1 MRHKIYT
8 PWLFLMPS
16 LLGFLAFTFLP
27 ILFSLVLAFCAWDLF
42 RPPRWVG
49 LDNFSQLLGFVWRES
64 SALDPVLSIG
74 VIIAASLVAVIS
86 LVLLRGWL
94 RIAAVLALSI
104 AIVFFAL
111 QFVEPVN
118 GRFWYFIGNTFYL
131 LLGLPISMA
140 CSLGLAV
147 LLNQAIAGRNLFR
160 LAFFL
165 PSIVGGV
172 GIYLLW
178 KWIFNT
184 DYGLI
189 NAVISLVHPGGGP
202 AWLESA
208 AWAKNAIIIMNI
220 WATAGGANMV
230 LYLAALQN
238 VDPQLHEAACIDG
251 AGKWS
256 QFFAI
261 TWPMVS
267 PTTAF
272 ILTMGIIG
280 GFQGGFDSAY
290 VMTRGGPAGATTT
303 ISYFIYENGF
313 RYFYMGRA
321 AAASWILFV
330 MVFCLTII
338 NWKWMANKVN
348 Y

>member
-1 MRHKIYT
+1 MRQKPYT
-8 PWLFLMPS
+8 PWLFLAPS
-16 LLGFLAFTFLP
+16 FLGFLAFTILP
-27 ILFSLVLAFCAWDLF
+27 ILFSLILAFCTWDLF

-49 LDNFSQLLGFVWRES
+49 LDNFYQLLGFTFREVPGI
-64 SALDPVLSIG
+64 DPVL
-74 VIIAASLVAVIS
+74 
-86 LVLLRGWL
+86 
-94 RIAAVLALSI
+94 AAVLAAAGLGFSVLAGFRLRGAIRVI
-104 AIVFFAL
+104 ALTVLAGVLVLLLL
-111 QFVEPVN
+111 QIFEPVN
-118 GRFWYFIGNTFYL
+118 ERFWYYTGNTFYL
-131 LLGLPISMA
+131 LLGLPVSMA

-147 LLNQAIAGRNLFR
+147 LLNQTIPGRNLFR

-189 NAVISLVHPGGGP
+189 NNVISLVHPAGGP
-202 AWLESA
+202 AWLEST
-208 AWAKNAIIIMNI
+208 AWAKNALIIMNI

-238 VDPQLHEAACIDG
+238 VDPTLHEAACIDG
-251 AGKWS
+251 AGRWR
-256 QFFAI
+256 QFLAI

-303 ISYFIYENGF
+303 LSYFIYENGF

-321 AAASWILFV
+321 AAASWILFL
-330 MVFCLTII
+330 MVFTLTLV
-338 NWKWMANKVN
+338 NWKWMAKRVS

>member
-1 MRHKIYT
+1 MRNKPLT
-8 PWLFLMPS
+8 PWLFLAPS
-16 LLGFLAFTFLP
+16 VLGFAAFTLFP
-27 ILFSLVLAFCAWDLF
+27 IVFSLALAFCAWDLF

-49 LDNFSQLLGFVWRES
+49 WDNFQQLLGFTVRE
-64 SALDPVLSIG
+64 APSIPPGLG
-74 VIIAASLVAVIS
+74 VILLAVC
-86 LVLLRGWL
+86 LVLAAGVILRLRGGVRL
-94 RIAAVLALSI
+94 GLAVGIAAV
-104 AIVFFAL
+104 AIFVLL
-111 QFVEPVN
+111 QFLEPVN
-118 GRFWYFIGNTFYL
+118 ERFWYYTGNTFYL
-131 LLGLPISMA
+131 LLGLPLSMA

-147 LLNQAIAGRNLFR
+147 LLNQTIPGRNLFR

-189 NAVISLVHPGGGP
+189 NSVISLVHPAGGP
-202 AWLESA
+202 AWLESR
-208 AWAKNAIIIMNI
+208 AWAKNALIIMNI

-238 VDPQLHEAACIDG
+238 VDPQLHEAACLDG
-251 AGKWS
+251 AGKWH
-256 QFFAI
+256 QFLAI

-272 ILTMGIIG
+272 ILIMGIIG
-280 GFQGGFDSAY
+280 GFQGGFDAAY

-303 ISYFIYENGF
+303 LSYFIYENGF

-330 MVFCLTII
+330 MVLGLSLL
-338 NWKWMANKVN
+338 NWKWMSSRIT

>member
-1 MRHKIYT
+1 MRQKSIT
-8 PWLFLMPS
+8 PWLFLGPS
-16 LLGFLAFTFLP
+16 FLGFLAFTLVP
-27 ILFSLVLAFCAWDLF
+27 IVMSFALAFCAWDLF
-42 RPPRWVG
+42 RPPRWIG
-49 LDNFSQLLGFVWRES
+49 LDNFYHLLGFCLREHPGLNLPLAFGLAAGCL
-64 SALDPVLSIG
+64 ALAIG
-74 VIIAASLVAVIS
+74 VGWKLRGSWRIGTP
-86 LVLLRGWL
+86 LVLVV
-94 RIAAVLALSI
+94 AAIMVL
-104 AIVFFAL
+104 L
-111 QFVEPVN
+111 QVVEPVN
-118 GRFWYFIGNTFYL
+118 ERFWYFLGNTFYL
-131 LLGLPISMA
+131 LLGLPFSMA

-147 LLNQAIAGRNLFR
+147 LLNQALPMRNLFR

-184 DYGLI
+184 EFGLI
-189 NAVISLVHPGGGP
+189 NMVISMVYPPGGP

-208 AWAKNAIIIMNI
+208 DWAKNAIIIMNV

-238 VDPQLHEAACIDG
+238 VDTTLYEAARIDG
-251 AGKWS
+251 AGRWQ
-256 QFFAI
+256 QFLAI

-280 GFQGGFDSAY
+280 GFQGGFDAAY

-303 ISYFIYENGF
+303 LSYFIFENGF
-313 RYFYMGRA
+313 RHFYMGRA
-321 AAASWILFV
+321 AAASWILFL
-330 MVFCLTII
+330 MVLCLTLV
-338 NWKWMANKVN
+338 NWRWMSKRVN

>member
-1 MRHKIYT
+1 MRLRFLT
-8 PWLFLMPS
+8 PWLFLGPS
-16 LLGFLAFTFLP
+16 FVGFLIFTLVP
-27 ILFSLVLAFCAWDLF
+27 ILVSFALAFCAWDLF

-49 LDNFSQLLGFVWRES
+49 LDNFYQLIGFHLRPQPGISPWLAAGLAACCALLGIASGVWLKAFWRVLAPLLLAVVG
-64 SALDPVLSIG
+64 SAL
-74 VIIAASLVAVIS
+74 
-86 LVLLRGWL
+86 LLQ
-94 RIAAVLALSI
+94 V
-104 AIVFFAL
+104 
-111 QFVEPVN
+111 VEPVN

-147 LLNQAIAGRNLFR
+147 LLNQALPWRNLFR

-178 KWIFNT
+178 KWIFNA
-184 DYGLI
+184 DYGLL
-189 NAVISLVHPGGGP
+189 NQVISLVHPPGGP
-202 AWLESA
+202 AWLESS
-208 AWAKNAIIIMNI
+208 AWAKNALIIMNI

-238 VDPQLHEAACIDG
+238 VDSSLYEAARIDG
-251 AGKWS
+251 AGKWQ
-256 QFFAI
+256 QFLAI

-280 GFQGGFDSAY
+280 GFQGGFDAAY

-303 ISYFIYENGF
+303 LSYFIYENGF
-313 RYFYMGRA
+313 RHFYMGRA
-321 AAASWILFV
+321 AAASWILFL
-330 MVFCLTII
+330 MVFCLTLV
-338 NWKWMANKVN
+338 NWKWMARRVN

>member
-1 MRHKIYT
+1 MRQKPFT
-8 PWLFLMPS
+8 PWLFLAPS
-16 LLGFLAFTFLP
+16 FLGFLAFTLVP
-27 ILFSLVLAFCAWDLF
+27 IVMSFVLAFCSWDLF
-42 RPPRWVG
+42 RSPHWVG
-49 LDNFSQLLGFVWRES
+49 LDNFYTLIGFSARSHPAMNGALAFALAGGCVLLGVAAGVRLRAVWRIVVPILL
-64 SALDPVLSIG
+64 AT
-74 VIIAASLVAVIS
+74 AAVVFLL
-86 LVLLRGWL
+86 LVL
-94 RIAAVLALSI
+94 
-104 AIVFFAL
+104 
-111 QFVEPVN
+111 EPVN
-118 GRFWYFIGNTFYL
+118 ARFWYFIGNTFYL

-147 LLNQAIAGRNLFR
+147 LLNQALPLRNIFR

-178 KWIFNT
+178 KWIFNA

-189 NAVISLVHPGGGP
+189 NQVISMVYPPGGP
-202 AWLESA
+202 AWLESS
-208 AWAKNAIIIMNI
+208 AWAKNALIIMNI

-238 VDPQLHEAACIDG
+238 VDASLYEAAKIDG
-251 AGKWS
+251 AGRWR
-256 QFFAI
+256 QFLAI

-280 GFQGGFDSAY
+280 GFQGGFDAAY

-303 ISYFIYENGF
+303 LSYFIYENGF
-313 RYFYMGRA
+313 RHFYMGRA
-321 AAASWILFV
+321 AAASWILFL
-330 MVFCLTII
+330 MVFCLTLV
-338 NWKWMANKVN
+338 NWKWMAKRVN

>member
-1 MRHKIYT
+1 M
-8 PWLFLMPS
+8 
-16 LLGFLAFTFLP
+16 
-27 ILFSLVLAFCAWDLF
+27 D
-42 RPPRWVG
+42 PRVAIAIAVAAG
-49 LDNFSQLLGFVWRES
+49 IF
-64 SALDPVLSIG
+64 AVLSF
-74 VIIAASLVAVIS
+74 VF
-86 LVLLRGWL
+86 LRGWL
-94 RIAAVLALSI
+94 RVTIIVASI
-104 AIVFFAL
+104 IGIIILCL

-131 LLGLPISMA
+131 LLGLPLSMA

-184 DYGLI
+184 EYGLI
-189 NAVISLVHPGGGP
+189 NAVISLVHPAGGP

-251 AGKWS
+251 AGKWG

-330 MVFCLTII
+330 MVFCLTLI
-338 NWKWMANKVN
+338 NWKWMSNKVN

>member
-1 MRHKIYT
+1 MRQKLLT
-8 PWLFLMPS
+8 PWLFLGPS
-16 LLGFLAFTFLP
+16 FAGFLAFTLAPVLMSFA
-27 ILFSLVLAFCAWDLF
+27 LAFCAWDLF

-49 LDNFSQLLGFVWRES
+49 LDNFYQLIGFRPRAQPEMSVALAFVLAGFCVVLGIGAAARLKALWRM
-64 SALDPVLSIG
+64 LVPVLL
-74 VIIAASLVAVIS
+74 AAAAAVI
-86 LVLLRGWL
+86 LLQVL
-94 RIAAVLALSI
+94 
-104 AIVFFAL
+104 
-111 QFVEPVN
+111 EPVN
-118 GRFWYFIGNTFYL
+118 GRFWYFVGNTFYL

-147 LLNQAIAGRNLFR
+147 LLNQTLPWRNLFR

-178 KWIFNT
+178 KWIFNA
-184 DYGLI
+184 DFGLI
-189 NAVISLVHPGGGP
+189 NQVISLVYPPGGP
-202 AWLESA
+202 EWLESS
-208 AWAKNAIIIMNI
+208 AWAKNALILMNI

-238 VDPQLHEAACIDG
+238 VDSSLYEAARIDG
-251 AGKWS
+251 AGRWR
-256 QFFAI
+256 QFLAI

-280 GFQGGFDSAY
+280 GFQGGFDAAF

-303 ISYFIYENGF
+303 LSYFIYENGF
-313 RYFYMGRA
+313 RHFYMGRA
-321 AAASWILFV
+321 AAASWLLFL
-330 MVFCLTII
+330 MVFCLTLV
-338 NWKWMANKVN
+338 NWKWMARRVN

>member
-1 MRHKIYT
+1 MRQKFYT
-8 PWLFLMPS
+8 PWLFLAPS
-16 LLGFLAFTFLP
+16 FLGFLAFTLVP
-27 ILFSLVLAFCAWDLF
+27 IGFSLVLAFCTWDLF
-42 RPPRWVG
+42 RSPRWVG
-49 LDNFSQLLGFVWRES
+49 LDNFQQLLGFSVREAPGMPPLIALGLVFMGS
-64 SALDPVLSIG
+64 VLAVGAILRLRGAGRVSAV
-74 VIIAASLVAVIS
+74 VILVALEI
-86 LVLLRGWL
+86 LILLQL
-94 RIAAVLALSI
+94 L
-104 AIVFFAL
+104 
-111 QFVEPVN
+111 EPVN
-118 GRFWYFIGNTFYL
+118 PRFWYYTANTFYL
-131 LLGLPISMA
+131 LMGLPISMA

-147 LLNQAIAGRNLFR
+147 LLNQSIPGRNIFR

-184 DYGLI
+184 EYGLI
-189 NAVISLVHPGGGP
+189 NSLISLIHPAGGP
-202 AWLESA
+202 AWLEST
-208 AWAKNAIIIMNI
+208 AWAKNALIIMNI

-238 VDPQLHEAACIDG
+238 VDPSLHEAACIDG
-251 AGKWS
+251 AGKWQ
-256 QFFAI
+256 QFIAI
-261 TWPMVS
+261 TWPMVA

-280 GFQGGFDSAY
+280 GFQGGFDAAY

-303 ISYFIYENGF
+303 LSYFIYENGF

-321 AAASWILFV
+321 AAASWILFL
-330 MVFCLTII
+330 MVFTLTMV
-338 NWKWMANKVN
+338 NWKWMAKRIT

>member
-1 MRHKIYT
+1 MQQKPLT
-8 PWLFLMPS
+8 PWLFLGPS
-16 LLGFLAFTFLP
+16 LLGFLAFTLVP
-27 ILFSLVLAFCAWDLF
+27 IVMSFALAFCAWDLF

-49 LDNFSQLLGFVWRES
+49 LDNFYHLLGFSLREHPGLS
-64 SALDPVLSIG
+64 PALAFVLAASCLALGVLS
-74 VIIAASLVAVIS
+74 AWK
-86 LVLLRGWL
+86 LRGGWRTL
-94 RIAAVLALSI
+94 SPILLAGASVVILLQVL
-104 AIVFFAL
+104 
-111 QFVEPVN
+111 EPVN
-118 GRFWYFIGNTFYL
+118 ERFWYFMGNTFYL

-147 LLNQAIAGRNLFR
+147 LLNQALPLRNLFR

-172 GIYLLW
+172 GVYLLW

-184 DYGLI
+184 DFGLI
-189 NAVISLVHPGGGP
+189 NMVISMVYPPGGP
-202 AWLESA
+202 AWLESV

-220 WATAGGANMV
+220 WAMAGGANMI

-238 VDPQLHEAACIDG
+238 VDTTLYEAARIDG
-251 AGKWS
+251 AGRWQ
-256 QFFAI
+256 QFLAI

-280 GFQGGFDSAY
+280 GFQGGFDAAY

-303 ISYFIYENGF
+303 LSYFIFENGF
-313 RYFYMGRA
+313 RHFYMGRA
-321 AAASWILFV
+321 AAASWILFL
-330 MVFCLTII
+330 MVFTLTLV
-338 NWKWMANKVN
+338 NWKWMAKRVN

>member
-1 MRHKIYT
+1 MRQKFFT
-8 PWLFLMPS
+8 PWLFLTPS
-16 LLGFLAFTFLP
+16 FLGFLAFTFLP
-27 ILFSLVLAFCAWDLF
+27 ILMSLGLAFCAWDLF

-49 LDNFSQLLGFVWRES
+49 LDNFYQLLGFAFRES
-64 SALDPVLSIG
+64 PAFNVPLACFL
-74 VIIAASLVAVIS
+74 AVAF
-86 LVLLRGWL
+86 LVLAGIAVWKARGLWRL
-94 RIAAVLALSI
+94 AAPLLMIGAAVAITLQI
-104 AIVFFAL
+104 A
-111 QFVEPVN
+111 EPVN
-118 GRFWYFIGNTFYL
+118 GRFWYFVGNTFYL
-131 LLGLPISMA
+131 LLGLPVSMA

-147 LLNQAIAGRNLFR
+147 LLNQALPLRNLFR

-189 NAVISLVHPGGGP
+189 NQLITIFHPPGGP
-202 AWLESA
+202 AWLESS
-208 AWAKNAIIIMNI
+208 AWAKNALIIMNI
-220 WATAGGANMV
+220 WATAGGANMI

-238 VDPQLHEAACIDG
+238 VDASLYEAARIDG
-251 AGKWS
+251 AGKWH
-256 QFFAI
+256 QFLAI

-272 ILTMGIIG
+272 ILTMGLIG
-280 GFQGGFDSAY
+280 GFQGGFDAAY

-303 ISYFIYENGF
+303 LSYFIFENGF
-313 RYFYMGRA
+313 RHFYMGRA
-321 AAASWILFV
+321 AAASWILFL
-330 MVFCLTII
+330 MVFCLTLV
-338 NWKWMANKVN
+338 NWRWMAKRVT

>member
-1 MRHKIYT
+1 MRQKLIT
-8 PWLFLMPS
+8 PWLFLGPS
-16 LLGFLAFTFLP
+16 LLGFLAFTLVP
-27 ILFSLVLAFCAWDLF
+27 IIMSFALAFCAWDLF

-49 LDNFSQLLGFVWRES
+49 LDNFYQLLGFSLRERPGMNIGLALASVASCFVLGIGAGWKLRGFWRVFTPI
-64 SALDPVLSIG
+64 ALT
-74 VIIAASLVAVIS
+74 IAAIVIS
-86 LVLLRGWL
+86 QQVL
-94 RIAAVLALSI
+94 
-104 AIVFFAL
+104 
-111 QFVEPVN
+111 EPVN
-118 GRFWYFIGNTFYL
+118 ERFWYFMGNTFYL
-131 LLGLPISMA
+131 LMGLPISMA

-147 LLNQAIAGRNLFR
+147 LLNQTLPLRNLFR

-184 DYGLI
+184 DFGLI
-189 NAVISLVHPGGGP
+189 NMVISMFYPPGGP
-202 AWLESA
+202 AWLESV

-220 WATAGGANMV
+220 WAMAGGANMV

-238 VDPQLHEAACIDG
+238 VDATLYEAARIDG
-251 AGKWS
+251 AGRWQ
-256 QFFAI
+256 QFLAI

-280 GFQGGFDSAY
+280 GFQGGFDAAY

-303 ISYFIYENGF
+303 LSYFIYENGF
-313 RYFYMGRA
+313 RHFYMGRA
-321 AAASWILFV
+321 AAASWILFL
-330 MVFCLTII
+330 MVFTLTLV
-338 NWKWMANKVN
+338 NWKWMAKRVT

>member
-1 MRHKIYT
+1 MRQKSLT
-8 PWLFLMPS
+8 PWLFLGPS
-16 LLGFLAFTFLP
+16 LLGFLAFTLVP
-27 ILFSLVLAFCAWDLF
+27 IAMSFALAFCAWDLF

-49 LDNFSQLLGFVWRES
+49 LDNFYQLLGFSLRERPGMS
-64 SALDPVLSIG
+64 MGLVL
-74 VIIAASLVAVIS
+74 VLAASC
-86 LVLLRGWL
+86 LVLGVGAAWKLRGFW
-94 RIAAVLALSI
+94 RIFTPIVLAVAAVVI
-104 AIVFFAL
+104 L
-111 QFVEPVN
+111 QQVLEPVN
-118 GRFWYFIGNTFYL
+118 GRFWYFMGNTFYL

-147 LLNQAIAGRNLFR
+147 LLNQTLPFRNLFR

-172 GIYLLW
+172 GVYLLW

-184 DYGLI
+184 DFGLV
-189 NAVISLVHPGGGP
+189 NMVISMVYPPGGP
-202 AWLESA
+202 AWLESV

-220 WATAGGANMV
+220 WAMAGGANMV

-238 VDPQLHEAACIDG
+238 VDATLYEAARIDG
-251 AGKWS
+251 AGRWQ
-256 QFFAI
+256 QFLAI

-280 GFQGGFDSAY
+280 GFQGGFDAAY

-303 ISYFIYENGF
+303 LSYFIFENGF
-313 RYFYMGRA
+313 RHFYMGRA
-321 AAASWILFV
+321 AAASWILFL
-330 MVFCLTII
+330 MVFTLTLV
-338 NWKWMANKVN
+338 NWKWMAKRVT